1 MMPTMIPMPDKNTNK
16 PIQVFEFPVV
26 PLPLFVEEFDGV
38 NQLLIFVFVE
48 DLAFIGSKLFI
59 IFELTPALIY
69 RISIYFRLV
78 GIEPIAHGYNYALF

>member
-1 MMPTMIPMPDKNTNK
+1 MIPIPDKNSNK
-16 PIQVFEFPVV
+16 PIQVFEFAVV
-26 PLPLFVEEFDGV
+26 PLPLFVEVDGV
-38 NQLLIFVFVE
+38 NQLVNFVFVE

>member
-1 MMPTMIPMPDKNTNK
+1 MIPTMIAMPDKNTNK

-38 NQLLIFVFVE
+38 NQLVIFVFVE

-59 IFELTPALIY
+59 IFELTPVLIY
-69 RISIYFRLV
+69 RIGIYFRLV